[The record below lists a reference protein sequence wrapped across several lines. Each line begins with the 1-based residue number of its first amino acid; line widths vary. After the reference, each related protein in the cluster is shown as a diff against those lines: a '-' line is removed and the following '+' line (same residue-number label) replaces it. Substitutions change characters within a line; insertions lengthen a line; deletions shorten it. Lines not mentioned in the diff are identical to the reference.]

1 MLITLLTALLLPTS
15 SFGQALNLR
24 TALDE
29 ADQSSPQIQKSK
41 SAWEETSW
49 KRVETY
55 SGFLPT
61 VTAQANYLTDHKYLY
76 TDLIFGGAPASV
88 PAIIPTS
95 NFVLTAQ
102 LPLFDGFAST
112 NRWLSARS
120 FERASQNEYD
130 WTKFQVHR
138 QVTLQFYRA
147 LGAKLLRDVADKNVK
162 TLEDHLHDASL
173 LKKAGVSTNYDVL
186 RVEVQVSEARSEL
199 LNSTDNMD
207 ISRNKLNE
215 LLGAETDPRD
225 VVGQMPAL
233 KTNLVDGITL
243 DSVSQRRDLVALE
256 QRSQGFDELESSAGR
271 YWVPR
276 FSLLYQYQYY
286 NNRNDDI
293 KDRENFRDAYQLG
306 FNMTW
311 NIFDGMVSAARS
323 KESIQQRYQAEKN
336 LQIARLR
343 AKQDVD
349 LWKRKYLY
357 NSSVYRSRESDIQKS
372 TESVRLA
379 TEGRRVGARTTT
391 DLLDAETELFRA
403 RAGLVNAQI
412 GMVEALIN
420 LELAT
425 GQKLYDF
432 E

>member
-1 MLITLLTALLLPTS
+1 MLKTLLVALLLPS
-15 SFGQALNLR
+15 LSFAQDLNLR
-24 TALDE
+24 TALSE
-29 ADQSSPQIQKSK
+29 ADQNSPQIQKSR
-41 SAWEETSW
+41 SSWNETSW

-61 VTAQANYLTDHKYLY
+61 VTAQANYLTDHRYLY
-76 TDLIFGGAPASV
+76 TDLVFGGAPASV

-112 NRWLSARS
+112 NRWLSAKS
-120 FERASQNEYD
+120 FERASEND
-130 WTKFQVHR
+130 FNWTRFQVER

-147 LGAKLLRDVADKNVK
+147 LGAKLLKDVAEQNIK
-162 TLEDHLHDASL
+162 TLEDHLHDVNL
-173 LKKAGVSTNYDVL
+173 FKKAGVSTNYDVL

-199 LNSTDNMD
+199 LNTVDNLD
-207 ISRNKLNE
+207 ISRNKLQE
-215 LLGAETDPRD
+215 LLGAEEDKREIS
-225 VVGQMPAL
+225 GQLPIL
-233 KTNLVDGITL
+233 SPELVKNINLDNA
-243 DSVSQRRDLVALE
+243 SQRQDLQALRE
-256 QRSQGFDELESSAGR
+256 RSAGFDELESASSR

-276 FSLLYQYQYY
+276 LSFLYQYQYY
-286 NNRNDDI
+286 NNRTEGFDDHG
-293 KDRENFRDAYQLG
+293 NYRDAYQLG
-306 FNMTW
+306 LNLTW
-311 NIFDGMVSAARS
+311 NIFDGMISAARS
-323 KESIQQRYQAEKN
+323 KESIEQRYQAEKN

-349 LWKRKYLY
+349 LWKRKFLY
-357 NSSVYRSRESDIQKS
+357 NYSVYRSRESDIKKS
-372 TESVRLA
+372 TETVRLA
-379 TEGRRVGARTTT
+379 REGRRVGARTTT
-391 DLLDAETELFRA
+391 DMLDAETELFRA

-412 GMVEALIN
+412 GTVEALIN